1 MHHSGIILVQ
11 LLSFRRHSKWEFKM
25 DPYIYRTRYAY
36 KNNYFQ
42 WKAKIIAILQ
52 ECSSTLLLVL
62 GSYRYYL
69 LWRLS
74 LVKAGSTKGKVLV
87 KSSVFSLPQKQ
98 AILTTTHECQF
109 TMINR
114 WWLTDDDQQ
123 MMINRWWS
131 TDDIQIW

>member
-1 MHHSGIILVQ
+1 MHHSGIIQVQ

-42 WKAKIIAILQ
+42 WKAKIIARLH
-52 ECSSTLLLVL
+52 ECCSTLISVL
-62 GSYRYYL
+62 RSYRYYL

-74 LVKAGSTKGKVLV
+74 LFKAGWTKGKVLV
-87 KSSVFSLPQKQ
+87 KSSVFTPKAGYFDHDPWIS
-98 AILTTTHECQF
+98 IYH
-109 TMINR
+109 
-114 WWLTDDDQQ
+114 DQQ

-131 TDDIQIW
+131 TNDDQQMMINRW